1 MVFVARGVDD
11 FPVSGIGKGV
21 VGSLVFIAVGWYLFS
36 PFVDKEGLVIFGLK
50 TVFVAL
56 LDAAFCNCET
66 GNGDCVNDGR
76 TTVVVTGLC
85 PLGLITEAGGLEV

>member
-1 MVFVARGVDD
+1 MLYVKFRNYNIYG
-11 FPVSGIGKGV
+11 P
-21 VGSLVFIAVGWYLFS
+21 
-36 PFVDKEGLVIFGLK
+36 IFTIESYLK

-56 LDAAFCNCET
+56 LDAAFCSCET